1 MSKFRPIAIII
12 LVGVVLGMA
21 FFLKKR
27 THESD
32 FPPFTYIPNK
42 TVEPAPEEIV
52 ETPAEV
58 KVESEPPP
66 TPVEEDEIAEE
77 GPPAASNQIFTPPPS
92 EDSTD
97 SDDPAAIV
105 KKADDLMRGD
115 SISGKYIMNIH
126 TPSWERTLTLQVY
139 GLGRNKM
146 FIRILSPAK
155 EAGIG
160 TLRIDNEMW
169 NYLPDIEKTLKI
181 PPSMMLQPWMG
192 SDFANDDLVKESSV
206 VHDYDHHLVSI
217 TSLDDHTA
225 YKIELTPKSSA
236 AVVWGR
242 RVQWIRLDDFVP
254 LKEEYY
260 DDKGELIKILTYSD
274 IGPVSDRVIPR
285 LWAMQSFIKPGFST
299 TIQLKDVEYNRPLQ
313 NNIFTLQNLKKIQ

>member
-1 MSKFRPIAIII
+1 MPSSRLLAILILIIGIVVGLTIISKHRIKEP
-12 LVGVVLGMA
+12 
-21 FFLKKR
+21 
-27 THESD
+27 E
-32 FPPFTYIPNK
+32 FPPFFYVPNK
-42 TVEPAPEEIV
+42 SIEPASKEAPRAQKEI
-52 ETPAEV
+52 
-58 KVESEPPP
+58 KSEPLPLP
-66 TPVEEDEIAEE
+66 KTGIKTVVEVSKTATPEPSPFPSDEDTAE
-77 GPPAASNQIFTPPPS
+77 AA
-92 EDSTD
+92 
-97 SDDPAAIV
+97 DPKTIV

-115 SISGKYIMNIH
+115 SISGIYLMNIH
-126 TPSWERTLTLQVY
+126 TPSWERSLSLKVY

-192 SDFANDDLVKESSV
+192 SDFANDDLVKESSIV
-206 VHDYDHHLVSI
+206 NDYDHQLVSI
-217 TSLDDHTA
+217 TSLDNEVA

-236 AVVWGR
+236 AVIWGKR
-242 RVQWIRLDDFVP
+242 IQWIRLEDFVP

-274 IGPVSDRVIPR
+274 IGKVSDRTIPR
-285 LWAMQSFIKPGFST
+285 VWTMRSFIKPGFTT
-299 TIQLKDVEYNRPLQ
+299 TIELKDVEYNLPLQ